1 MGSLSEYMKQLKDE
15 LQTAEGQKRSANEE
29 FEGAQMTLQGVL
41 RSKPALF
48 SRLFH
53 RKTYREWETRY
64 AGATQRFHRATKN
77 QQATTERQEEKERAA
92 NSVRQE
98 ILAAKSKF
106 TRVKD
111 EALALKAELEELQL
125 SVGGTF
131 INRRYFEDS
140 HRERQLA
147 SPWLNAASSRAR
159 DTLFEASMELHRAFI
174 DAAAKPLRHNLGLLM
189 DSFGVRSVGSPEKDA
204 NTPLYDLLGWSP
216 AFYKNQDNR

>member
-1 MGSLSEYMKQLKDE
+1 
-15 LQTAEGQKRSANEE
+15 
-29 FEGAQMTLQGVL
+29 MTLQGVA

-53 RKTYREWETRY
+53 RKTYREWATRY
-64 AGATQRFHRATKN
+64 AGATQRFHGATKN

-106 TRVKD
+106 ARVKD
-111 EALALKAELEELQL
+111 EALGLKAELEELQL

-131 INRRYFEDS
+131 INRRYFEGS

-147 SPWLNAASSRAR
+147 SPWLNAAASRAR
-159 DTLFEASMELHRAFI
+159 DTLFEAAMELHRAFI

-189 DSFGVRSVGSPEKDA
+189 DSFGMRSFGSPEKDA
-204 NTPLYDLLGWSP
+204 IIPYLWSSLFLTVP
-216 AFYKNQDNR
+216 VVSTTFASIRRMFGRPYRVVRQRGFFSFL